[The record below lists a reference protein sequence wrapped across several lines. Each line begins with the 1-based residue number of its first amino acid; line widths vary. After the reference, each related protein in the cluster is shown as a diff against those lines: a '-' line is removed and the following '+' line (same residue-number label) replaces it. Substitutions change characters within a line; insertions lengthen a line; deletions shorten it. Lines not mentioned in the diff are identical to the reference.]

1 MWGRET
7 EEWPLQLCGQIP
19 QSTNLQK
26 EKSCVKLIMYNFLS
40 IWAAF
45 PRSLPEQILSQLTC
59 SLWPVPTAHCT
70 SVQGPCGELALRCYQ
85 QALSQPAVL
94 VCQMSFLHFW
104 DHRENLGMIQ
114 FRAQCGVFSPTEIC
128 LLWGLLHWS
137 QGRKV
142 CMTLVIY
149 LKTPVSF
156 SQEKINQNHKKEGKR
171 CHFPPSEENAVLCE
185 LL

>member
-59 SLWPVPTAHCT
+59 SLWPVPTAHCI

-85 QALSQPAVL
+85 QALSSQLFWFAK
-94 VCQMSFLHFW
+94 CHFCTFESTGKIW
-104 DHRENLGMIQ
+104 GWYNLGLSVG
-114 FRAQCGVFSPTEIC
+114 FSALRRSAFCGVSCIGPRV
-128 LLWGLLHWS
+128 
-137 QGRKV
+137 GRSAWH
-142 CMTLVIY
+142 L
-149 LKTPVSF
+149 
-156 SQEKINQNHKKEGKR
+156 
-171 CHFPPSEENAVLCE
+171 
-185 LL
+185 

>member
-1 MWGRET
+1 
-7 EEWPLQLCGQIP
+7 
-19 QSTNLQK
+19 
-26 EKSCVKLIMYNFLS
+26 
-40 IWAAF
+40 
-45 PRSLPEQILSQLTC
+45 
-59 SLWPVPTAHCT
+59 
-70 SVQGPCGELALRCYQ
+70 
-85 QALSQPAVL
+85 
-94 VCQMSFLHFW
+94 
-104 DHRENLGMIQ
+104 MIQ

-171 CHFPPSEENAVLCE
+171 CHFPPSEEMLCYVSCCKE
-185 LL
+185 LGRNCFLCCSMIGEMYHFFRGSQNTLQAFTIPVAAHRDLLRKLPKFRLCLCCQSSAALSWQTLHLYFLFSG